1 MALANGPERFGAVT
15 RALHWLVAALVLG
28 QLALGLRIATMQAS
42 FDTLW
47 LFSLH
52 KSLGILV
59 LALIV
64 LRWLWHRI
72 SPPPPPMGGG
82 PPWQPRL
89 ARLVHRAF
97 YVVLILMPLAGWVA
111 SSATGLDVVLVGGIV
126 LPPLAP
132 AIPWIETVFFA
143 MHAALA
149 ALLALLI
156 ALHLGGVALH
166 LRRRDGTLARMALGR
181 PAR

>member
-1 MALANGPERFGAVT
+1 MSLVNSPDRFGMVS
-15 RALHWLVAALVLG
+15 RLLHWLVAALVLG
-28 QLALGLRIATMQAS
+28 QLALGLRIATMEAG
-42 FDTLW
+42 FDNLW

-59 LALIV
+59 LALMA
-64 LRWLWHRI
+64 LRWLWHRH
-72 SPPPPPMGGG
+72 SPPPAPMGGG

-89 ARLVHRAF
+89 ARAVHRSF
-97 YVVLILMPLAGWVA
+97 YAVLILMPLAGWTA

-143 MHAALA
+143 LHTALA
-149 ALLALLI
+149 ALLTVLI
-156 ALHLGGVALH
+156 VTHLGGVAVH
-166 LRRRDGTLARMALGR
+166 VRRRDGTLARMALGR